1 MGHGPRFPPFGTC
14 LSPTG
19 VVKRGYGLTEMI
31 EDMRIVLGVPK
42 RRTAKPSTTSVPL
55 TLQRFATEN
64 NLVTVG
70 RTDVIDWCNVSSS
83 IFPAFYASIQSKYW
97 HVSLFGYWQLRK
109 LPCFIMAAPA
119 LLSALLTDNQLIRN
133 TEIMNG
139 FTSDDEAT
147 PCETPR
153 DKEVAAIPQLWN
165 PSDPSYKYRQND
177 DQWPRVV
184 NNANVIHGSSFDE
197 GSVKKQWKNLRDC
210 FMRNHRA
217 LMTVP
222 TGSGRAAVPQKW
234 KFYDEME
241 FLLQSLDTEMRR
253 ANARPSSSHTSDS
266 TQPSSSSDA
275 PPSPVVTGSLS
286 GGTRLFPKRS
296 LERNDLTSA
305 LETLLEAFQKS
316 REGGSQGSQRNAW
329 TSLVESIANSMQ
341 NMERYEPEE
350 AMLIKAQV
358 TALTSTKEAEV
369 LSRHMGTRAQEDRR

>member
-1 MGHGPRFPPFGTC
+1 MRMFLAVLSISLPIFIHG
-14 LSPTG
+14 
-19 VVKRGYGLTEMI
+19 
-31 EDMRIVLGVPK
+31 
-42 RRTAKPSTTSVPL
+42 RRQQIAFCSQSSTTSVPL

-133 TEIMNG
+133 TE
-139 FTSDDEAT
+139 
-147 PCETPR
+147 
-153 DKEVAAIPQLWN
+153 EVAAIPQLWN

-286 GGTRLFPKRS
+286 GGTP
-296 LERNDLTSA
+296 